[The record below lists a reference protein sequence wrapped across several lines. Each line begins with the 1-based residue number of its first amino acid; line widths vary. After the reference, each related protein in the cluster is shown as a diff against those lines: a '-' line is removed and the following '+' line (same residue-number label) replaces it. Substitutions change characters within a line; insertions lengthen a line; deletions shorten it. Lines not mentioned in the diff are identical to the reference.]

1 MSSAATTQLL
11 SSRTEPLVSL
21 RGLSKRFPV
30 ERDLFSRPR
39 SWLSA
44 VDEVDLDIL
53 EGETL
58 AVVGESGSGKSTL
71 ARLIL
76 RLIEP
81 TEGSVV
87 FDGLDVLSA
96 SERQLRVFRQRAQIV
111 FQDPYSSLD
120 PRMKVAK
127 IISEGMDHLGL
138 GRSDRRKR
146 LAELLDL
153 VHLPQRS
160 LGRYPHEFSGGQR
173 QRISLA
179 RALAVGPHFLIA
191 DEPVSALDVS
201 VQSHILNLLHDLQQQ
216 LNLTYLFISHDMSV
230 VRHVADRVA
239 VMYLGKVVEIAPT
252 QELFSNPLHPY
263 TQALLSSV
271 PSLVREADRTR
282 IWLEGDV
289 PSPID
294 PGEYCRFSS
303 RCFRT
308 KDVCHQQVP
317 PLERA
322 RGGPGDHWVACFNIV
337 PLAVG
342 SGHGRPAG

>member
-1 MSSAATTQLL
+1 MSSAATTPHR
-11 SSRTEPLVSL
+11 SDTTEPLVSL
-21 RGLSKRFPV
+21 RGLSRRFAV
-30 ERDLFSRPR
+30 ERDLLSRPT
-39 SWLSA
+39 SWLWA
-44 VDEVDLDIL
+44 VDGVDLDIHA
-53 EGETL
+53 GETL

-81 TEGSVV
+81 TSGTVLY
-87 FDGLDVLSA
+87 DGLDILSA
-96 SERQLRVFRQRAQIV
+96 SEKQLRSFRRRAQIV

-120 PRMKVAK
+120 PRMKVSK
-127 IISEGMDHLGL
+127 IISEGMSHLKLDGTA
-138 GRSDRRKR
+138 RRER
-146 LAELLDL
+146 LSELLDL

-160 LGRYPHEFSGGQR
+160 LTRYPHEFSGGQR

-201 VQSHILNLLHDLQQQ
+201 VQSHMLNLLHDLQEQ

-230 VRHVADRVA
+230 VRHAADRVA

-252 QELFSNPLHPY
+252 HELFVNPLHPY

-271 PSLVREADRTR
+271 PSLVREPGRTR
-282 IWLEGDV
+282 IALEGEV

-294 PGEYCRFSS
+294 PGAHCRFSS
-303 RCFRT
+303 RCFRA
-308 KDVCHQQVP
+308 KDVCHHQVP
-317 PLERA
+317 PLEPA
-322 RGGPGDHWVACFNIV
+322 GLGQDDHWVACFNTAPI
-337 PLAVG
+337 PLLSADE
-342 SGHGRPAG
+342 RLAG

>member
-1 MSSAATTQLL
+1 MSSAATTPHR
-11 SSRTEPLVSL
+11 SDTTEPLVSL

-30 ERDLFSRPR
+30 ERDLLSRPT
-39 SWLSA
+39 SWLWA
-44 VDEVDLDIL
+44 VDGVDLDIHA
-53 EGETL
+53 GETL

-81 TEGSVV
+81 TAGTVV
-87 FDGLDVLSA
+87 YDGLDVLSA
-96 SERQLRVFRQRAQIV
+96 SEKQLRSFRQRAQIV

-120 PRMKVAK
+120 PRMKVSK
-127 IISEGMDHLGL
+127 IVSEGMSHLQL
-138 GRSDRRKR
+138 DATARRER
-146 LAELLDL
+146 LSELLDL

-160 LGRYPHEFSGGQR
+160 LSRYPHEFSGGQR

-201 VQSHILNLLHDLQQQ
+201 VQSHMLNLLHDLQER

-230 VRHVADRVA
+230 VRHAADRVA

-252 QELFSNPLHPY
+252 HELFANPLHPY

-271 PSLVREADRTR
+271 PSLVREPGRAR
-282 IWLEGDV
+282 IALEGEV

-294 PGEYCRFSS
+294 PGAHCRFSS
-303 RCFRT
+303 RCFRS

-317 PLERA
+317 PLEPA
-322 RGGPGDHWVACFNIV
+322 GLGQDDHWVACFNV
-337 PLAVG
+337 GPLPLVSADE
-342 SGHGRPAG
+342 RLAG

>member
-1 MSSAATTQLL
+1 
-11 SSRTEPLVSL
+11 
-21 RGLSKRFPV
+21 V
-30 ERDLFSRPR
+30 ERDLLSRPT
-39 SWLSA
+39 SWLWA
-44 VDEVDLDIL
+44 VDGVDLDIHA
-53 EGETL
+53 GETL

-81 TEGSVV
+81 TAGTVSY
-87 FDGLDVLSA
+87 DGLDVLNA
-96 SERQLRVFRQRAQIV
+96 SERQLRSFRQRAQIV

-120 PRMKVAK
+120 PRMTVAK
-127 IISEGMDHLGL
+127 IVSEGMSHLQL
-138 GRSDRRKR
+138 DRSARSKR
-146 LAELLDL
+146 LSELLDL

-160 LGRYPHEFSGGQR
+160 LTRYPHEFSGGQR

-179 RALAVGPHFLIA
+179 RALAVGPAFLIA

-201 VQSHILNLLHDLQQQ
+201 VQSHMLNLLQDLQEQ

-230 VRHVADRVA
+230 VRHAADRVA

-252 QELFSNPLHPY
+252 HELFTNPLHPY

-271 PSLVREADRTR
+271 PSLVREPGRER
-282 IWLEGDV
+282 IALDGEV

-294 PGEYCRFSS
+294 PGEHCRFAS
-303 RCFRT
+303 RCFRS

-317 PLERA
+317 PLEPVGAGRD
-322 RGGPGDHWVACFNIV
+322 DHRVACFNAA
-337 PLAVG
+337 PLP
-342 SGHGRPAG
+342 S

>member
-1 MSSAATTQLL
+1 MSSAATTQLR
-11 SSRTEPLVSL
+11 SEATRPLVSL

-30 ERDLFSRPR
+30 ERDVLGRPR

-44 VDEVDLDIL
+44 VDGVDLDI
-53 EGETL
+53 EAGETL

-81 TEGSVV
+81 TSGTVV
-87 FDGLDVLSA
+87 YDGLDVLAA
-96 SERQLRVFRQRAQIV
+96 SERQLRTFRQRAQIV

-120 PRMKVAK
+120 PRMKVAT
-127 IISEGMDHLGL
+127 IIAEGMSHLRL
-138 GRSDRRKR
+138 GRGAQRQR
-146 LAELLDL
+146 LIELLDL

-160 LGRYPHEFSGGQR
+160 LGLYPHEFSGGQR

-179 RALAVGPHFLIA
+179 RALAVGPTFLIA

-201 VQSHILNLLHDLQQQ
+201 VQSHMLNLLHDLQQQ

-252 QELFSNPLHPY
+252 QELFTNPLHPY

-271 PSLVREADRTR
+271 PSLVREPGRAR
-282 IWLEGDV
+282 IALEGDV

-294 PGEYCRFSS
+294 PGDHCRFAS

-308 KDVCHQQVP
+308 KDVCHRQVP
-317 PLERA
+317 PLEPRA
-322 RGGPGDHWVACFNIV
+322 GVGDHWVACFNVV
-337 PLAVG
+337 PLAQG
-342 SGHGRPAG
+342 GLDGRPAG